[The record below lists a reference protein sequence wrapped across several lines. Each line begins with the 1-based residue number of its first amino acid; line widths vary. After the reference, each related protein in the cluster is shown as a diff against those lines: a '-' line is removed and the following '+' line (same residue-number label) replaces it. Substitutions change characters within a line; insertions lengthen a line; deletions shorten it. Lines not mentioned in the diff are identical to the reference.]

1 VRQIAARRWW
11 ILVGIG
17 MCVLLT
23 AGDCQV
29 DQAAVAR
36 LDLALHHAPVIF
48 QDTDSS
54 LAHGD
59 YLTRF
64 EYDNNEIADDN
75 WDSFQA
81 HSDALSA
88 FVYYSVVETQAHW
101 YIAYGFFHPLDWSD
115 GDDSEHENDMEG
127 MLAVVRRDGSDF
139 GVLEGIITVFH
150 LDFFT
155 YTPTGTG
162 GAQEDVDGE
171 LTFQSVDGVEHPVLS
186 IEAEG
191 HGVKAFPFAGNFSG
205 ADGEDGIVY
214 HPARSAT
221 AEDATPSSGDDR
233 NVTYTLLDFVPSL
246 WSLQIGQARKSRSD
260 SETFASFG
268 TLKGDR
274 SGFCGLFPPPPISRG
289 CSTDSAHLPWAWD
302 DEDDPNVFAGELGLD
317 PAHAAHLYLASVGVE
332 DQYSRNPYLSDLG
345 AAGFGSGDEPRGWAD
360 QLDLGQLL
368 DKAPAG
374 T

>member
-1 VRQIAARRWW
+1 
-11 ILVGIG
+11 
-17 MCVLLT
+17 MLLT

-29 DQAAVAR
+29 DQETVAR

-54 LAHGD
+54 LPEGD

-64 EYDNNEIADDN
+64 EYDNDEIADDN
-75 WDSFQA
+75 WDSFPEHA
-81 HSDALSA
+81 NAITA
-88 FVYYSVVETQAHW
+88 FVYYSVVETAAHW

-127 MLAVVRRDGSDF
+127 ILAVVRKDGSEF

-150 LDFFT
+150 VDFFT
-155 YTPTGTG
+155 YTPSGDG
-162 GAQEDVDGE
+162 GAQETVDGP
-171 LTFQSVDGVEHPVLS
+171 LTFQPVEGVDHPVVS

-191 HGVKAFPFAGNFSG
+191 HGVKAFPFAGDFSG
-205 ADGEDGIVY
+205 RAGEDGVVY
-214 HPARSAT
+214 RPARSAT
-221 AEDATPSSGDDR
+221 AEDAIPSSGDDR
-233 NVTYTLLDFVPSL
+233 DVTYTLLDLIPSL
-246 WSLQIGQARKSRSD
+246 WSLQIGQARESRSD
-260 SETFASFG
+260 SETFARFG

-274 SGFCGLFPPPPISRG
+274 SGGCGFLPPPPIFRG
-289 CSTDSAHLPWAWD
+289 CSSDSANMPWGWD
-302 DEDDPNVFAGELGLD
+302 DEDDGDVFAGELGLD

-332 DQYSRNPYLSDLG
+332 DSYLRNPYLSDLR
-345 AAGFGSGDEPRGWAD
+345 AEGFGPGDEPRGWPD
-360 QLDLGQLL
+360 RLDLGELL